1 MTRNAGWRFALIA
14 AIAAMAA
21 IAPAAVRAEPL
32 HPASVS
38 PGGPVSIIGGTQ
50 TTADEYPSVVVLVIG
65 TSLCTGTL
73 IAPNW
78 ILTAAHCVDPDVL
91 KLPSQDAVTS
101 SARIHFHTLDVN
113 NDPGMVVAAQATF
126 KDPKF
131 DQNNLGSHDLGLIE
145 LARAVDDVSPAP
157 INLMPGNAPVG
168 VRVTTVGYGS
178 QGGNDTGE
186 VGQELELQN
195 RPTVSCPTLKIGTD
209 ANLLCFSDSDG
220 TNTCQGDSGGP
231 SFAMIKSE
239 PTVVGVTSF
248 GDVNCAKFGA
258 STRIDA
264 ELDFLAEHVP
274 ELVGCLQNAD
284 CGTGSLCFNHVC
296 YLGPDERTGLG
307 NTCTTA
313 TDCASLECAESTQDG
328 KRCSL
333 NCTVGADDACPSGFD
348 CLPSTTSDAGACW
361 PSDNAGCCQTGM
373 SGGAGGPAAMLL
385 GVGVLAVVI
394 RRRRHVA

>member
-1 MTRNAGWRFALIA
+1 MTWTKASWLCGALAVVA
-14 AIAAMAA
+14 AV
-21 IAPAAVRAEPL
+21 APASVGAEPL

-50 TTADEYPSVVVLVIG
+50 TTANEYPPVVVLVIS

-78 ILTAAHCVDPDVL
+78 VLTAAHCVDPAVL

-101 SARIHFHTLDVN
+101 AAHVHFHTLDVN
-113 NDPGMVVAAQATF
+113 ADPGMVIAAQATF
-126 KDPKF
+126 KDPQF

-145 LARAVDDVSPAP
+145 LARPVDDITPAP
-157 INLMPGNAPVG
+157 INLLPANAAVG
-168 VRVTTVGYGS
+168 VRVTTVGFGS
-178 QGGNDTGE
+178 QAGDDTGQ
-186 VGQELELQN
+186 VGQELELKN
-195 RPTVSCPTLKIGTD
+195 RATVSCPTLKIGSD
-209 ANLLCFSDSDG
+209 ANLLCFSDTDG

-231 SFAMIKSE
+231 SFATIQSAL
-239 PTVVGVTSF
+239 TVVGVTSF

-258 STRIDA
+258 STRVDA

-296 YLGPDERTGLG
+296 FLGPGEATGLG
-307 NTCTTA
+307 QACTAA
-313 TDCASLECAESTQDG
+313 TDCASLECAESSQDG

-333 NCTVGADDACPSGFD
+333 NCTVGADNACPSGFD
-348 CLPSTTSDAGACW
+348 CLPSTTADTGACW
-361 PSDNAGCCQTGM
+361 PGDNAGCCQTG
-373 SGGAGGPAAMLL
+373 GTGGPAAMLL
-385 GVGVLAVVI
+385 GVGVLAVI
-394 RRRRHVA
+394 SRRRR